1 MNNETEL
8 KDPQQINFVCKLE
21 EQIKGATVFSI
32 IENSE
37 ETTFKILTKFCE
49 YLKKKM
55 ENQKILN
62 LLNSSE
68 NQFSKFSK
76 KKKNGALLI
85 VKQKLVIR
93 IMIE

>member
-37 ETTFKILTKFCE
+37 ETTFEILTKFCE
-49 YLKKKM
+49 YL
-55 ENQKILN
+55 L
-62 LLNSSE
+62 
-68 NQFSKFSK
+68 
-76 KKKNGALLI
+76 KKNGKSKDFKF
-85 VKQKLVIR
+85 VKQF
-93 IMIE
+93 

>member
-1 MNNETEL
+1 
-8 KDPQQINFVCKLE
+8 
-21 EQIKGATVFSI
+21 
-32 IENSE
+32 
-37 ETTFKILTKFCE
+37 
-49 YLKKKM
+49 M